1 MVRRL
6 RCLFGLMVVW
16 YGWGGRGREEEGEA
30 RAGQVSERGPKFLK
44 WPRQGP
50 RNFFSGVGPQCL
62 HCEWSMSLGSSVV
75 VLYLP
80 TLFPLEGTYMP
91 N

>member
-1 MVRRL
+1 MVWRL

-44 WPRQGP
+44 CLVKVPET
-50 RNFFSGVGPQCL
+50 FF
-62 HCEWSMSLGSSVV
+62 LGWDPIRA
-75 VLYLP
+75 L
-80 TLFPLEGTYMP
+80 
-91 N
+91 